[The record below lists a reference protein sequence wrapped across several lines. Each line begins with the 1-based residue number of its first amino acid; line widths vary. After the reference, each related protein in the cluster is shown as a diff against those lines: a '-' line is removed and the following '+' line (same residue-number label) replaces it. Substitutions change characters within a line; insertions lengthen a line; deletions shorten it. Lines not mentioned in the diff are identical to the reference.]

1 MLLLGALAVKG
12 ISVGGGHGEALG
24 ALGFS
29 HGCDLIDL
37 GRVEAGH
44 LAELPGELDGCLAGF
59 TAGPA
64 VVEQSVD
71 GALELECLLLAIG
84 VVLRN
89 LAQPIR
95 AHFHVGHFVGEHPV
109 LGVVQHVV
117 VHLDGEIAHGG
128 EHVDGQTLECPV
140 HAGEAEHRVGMA
152 GGLEQGNGFAE
163 LTDVGAHVVAEFQTD
178 LHMAGFIPALAGH
191 VELHGERCFV
201 GGVVE
206 RSAASALER
215 LDLAHEDA
223 VHLPTGAVGAF
234 GTRRVHATLFAAT
247 VGALVGEPV
256 GGGDAIEPCI
266 AGQGFGR
273 QLGAHKTSVPLL
285 RGRHAAEDTKGRVH
299 NGGVRVAYTLEQCW
313 HRVPGGTAMAAIRV
327 AAALAEHGDVQLIGV
342 AGRHRHLPDDP
353 WTPPIP
359 TAHLPLATP
368 WLYETW
374 LRAKWPKV
382 ERATG
387 KVDVTHATGLIPC
400 PTDAPLVATLHDLA
414 FLHTPEHFTRHGN
427 RVFRDSLGVIKRT
440 ADLVLC
446 SSQATLDD
454 VAAVGIGADR
464 LRLVPLGVDVQQADR
479 ADVTRVRSLYRL
491 PERYLLFVG
500 TLEPRKNL
508 ARLVAAVARLDD
520 PVPLVVVGA
529 DGWGDLE
536 LPPNVDTRFV
546 GFVPEED
553 LGPLYAGAE
562 AFCYPSERE
571 GYGLPVLEAMAQGTP
586 VVTSAGTAT
595 EETAGGAGVLVDPL
609 DIDDIA
615 RGISDAL
622 TRRAELAARGL
633 ARAKRLTWAATAS
646 LTAAAYRE
654 LAR

>member
-1 MLLLGALAVKG
+1 M
-12 ISVGGGHGEALG
+12 
-24 ALGFS
+24 
-29 HGCDLIDL
+29 
-37 GRVEAGH
+37 
-44 LAELPGELDGCLAGF
+44 
-59 TAGPA
+59 
-64 VVEQSVD
+64 
-71 GALELECLLLAIG
+71 
-84 VVLRN
+84 
-89 LAQPIR
+89 
-95 AHFHVGHFVGEHPV
+95 
-109 LGVVQHVV
+109 
-117 VHLDGEIAHGG
+117 
-128 EHVDGQTLECPV
+128 
-140 HAGEAEHRVGMA
+140 
-152 GGLEQGNGFAE
+152 
-163 LTDVGAHVVAEFQTD
+163 
-178 LHMAGFIPALAGH
+178 
-191 VELHGERCFV
+191 
-201 GGVVE
+201 
-206 RSAASALER
+206 
-215 LDLAHEDA
+215 
-223 VHLPTGAVGAF
+223 
-234 GTRRVHATLFAAT
+234 
-247 VGALVGEPV
+247 
-256 GGGDAIEPCI
+256 
-266 AGQGFGR
+266 
-273 QLGAHKTSVPLL
+273 
-285 RGRHAAEDTKGRVH
+285 H
-299 NGGVRVAYTLEQCW
+299 NGVVRVAYTLEQCW

-327 AAALAEHGDVQLIGV
+327 AAALEQRSDVQLIGV
-342 AGRHRHLPDDP
+342 AGRHRHLPEEP
-353 WTPPIP
+353 WVPPIP

-387 KVDVTHATGLIPC
+387 AVDVTHATGLIPC
-400 PTDAPLVATLHDLA
+400 PTDAPLVVTLHDLA

-427 RVFRDSLGVIKRT
+427 RVFRDSLDVIKRT

-464 LRLVPLGVDVQQADR
+464 LRLVPLGVDVQQADSD
-479 ADVTRVRSLYRL
+479 DVTRVRSLYRL

-562 AFCYPSERE
+562 VFCYPSERE

-595 EETAGGAGVLVDPL
+595 EETAGAAAVLVDPL

-615 RGISDAL
+615 RGISEAL
-622 TRRAELAARGL
+622 ARRTELAGRGL
-633 ARAKRLTWAATAS
+633 ARAKWLTWAATAS

-654 LAR
+654 LAP